1 MLARYAGFDI
11 IDADELERFDIE
23 DFIRSHTRSALDRLK
38 EQGIVPTMSV
48 EDLMRLTRGK

>member
-23 DFIRSHTRSALDRLK
+23 EFVRSHTRSALDRLR